1 MISNL
6 DKFEQAVKTLKNSAE
21 WHISYNENE
30 TTMNE
35 ALFNKIDWV
44 TGKDADNTAITTKTN
59 PHSELS
65 WAAIKAEM
73 DKL

>member
-1 MISNL
+1 MDNQE
-6 DKFEQAVKTLKNSAE
+6 KF
-21 WHISYNENE
+21 W
-30 TTMNE
+30 
-35 ALFNKIDWV
+35 
-44 TGKDADNTAITTKTN
+44 TAIRVLKSDVKCTINRDIETEEDFNNIIWQTGTEANGETAIRTKTN